1 MKSPEID
8 SLENLYKVYASS
20 VFSYLLYLSGDRTLA
35 DELTGET
42 FYRAML
48 SLDGFRG
55 DASVK
60 TWLLRIARN
69 LYLRQNQRAQRNS
82 SLETLQEQGVTF
94 QGKQQDPE
102 SAFLIHEQH
111 HALLRAL
118 QQLTVQDR
126 TLLLLITQED
136 MGQRDVAQILGISVS
151 ATKVRLF
158 RARQRLAA
166 ILKANS

>member
-1 MKSPEID
+1 MAEIR
-8 SLENLYKVYASS
+8 SLAELYQTYAGN
-20 VFSYLLYLSGDRTLA
+20 VFGYLLHLSGDHALA

-69 LYLRQNQRAQRNS
+69 LYLRQQQRAQRS
-82 SLETLQEQGVTF
+82 ASLEALQEQGMVF
-94 QGKQQDPE
+94 REKQGGPE
-102 SAFLIHEQH
+102 TAVLRHEQQ
-111 HALLRAL
+111 HALQYAL
-118 QQLTVQDR
+118 QQLSEQDR
-126 TLLLLITQED
+126 TLLLLVTQEE
-136 MGQRDVAQILGISVS
+136 MTQREMAQLLGISV
-151 ATKVRLF
+151 AAVKVRLF

-166 ILKANS
+166 LLETTT

>member
-1 MKSPEID
+1 MAEIR
-8 SLENLYKVYASS
+8 SLAELYEAYAEN
-20 VFSYLLYLSGDRTLA
+20 VFGYLLHLSGDRALA

-69 LYLRQNQRAQRNS
+69 LYLRQQQRAQRS
-82 SLETLQEQGVTF
+82 TSLEALQEQGVVF
-94 QGKQQDPE
+94 REKQSEPE
-102 SAFLIHEQH
+102 TAVLRHEQH
-111 HALLRAL
+111 DALHHALH
-118 QQLTVQDR
+118 QLSEQDR
-126 TLLLLITQED
+126 TLLVLVTQEE
-136 MGQRDVAQILGISVS
+136 MAQREVAQILGISVP
-151 ATKVRLF
+151 AVKVRLF

-166 ILKANS
+166 ILETTT

>member
-1 MKSPEID
+1 MAEIR
-8 SLENLYKVYASS
+8 SLADLYEAYAEN
-20 VFSYLLYLSGDRTLA
+20 VFGYLLHLSGDRALA

-69 LYLRQNQRAQRNS
+69 LYLRHSQRAQRNT
-82 SLETLQEQGVTF
+82 SLEALREQGVVF
-94 QGKQQDPE
+94 REKQSGPE
-102 SAFLIHEQH
+102 TAVLHQEQH
-111 HALLRAL
+111 HALHRAL
-118 QQLTVQDR
+118 RQLSEQDR
-126 TLLLLITQED
+126 TLLLLVTQEE
-136 MGQRDVAQILGISVS
+136 MAQREIAHILGISV
-151 ATKVRLF
+151 AAVKVRLF

-166 ILKANS
+166 LLETSR